1 MIYRIF
7 WICLVSLTLSAC
19 QTTSQTGKNSEST
32 DPSVEETDIVES
44 AEEADIVEADPDRL
58 GVIDTVPPID
68 PTVEET
74 DIELAGSV
82 EEEPKPV
89 EPVIASKPKAPD
101 DLWDR
106 IRAGYQMDIDIDR
119 PRLSSQLRWFST
131 HPSYLDRV
139 SKRGERYLYYIVEEL
154 EKAGLPTEIAMLP
167 IVESGFDPFGYSH
180 GRASGPWQFIP
191 STGRI
196 YGLDQTWWYDGRRD
210 IIGSTQGAIAYLTR
224 LHKMFDGDWMHALA
238 SYNSGE
244 GTVLRAIRKNRKA
257 GKPTDFWSLDL
268 PRETRAYVPKLIALA
283 KIIKNPEKYNYS
295 TYFIPNKPYFDVVN
309 IGGQLD
315 LAQAAEMAGVS
326 IDEVY
331 LLNPGFNQWATS
343 PDGPHRLL
351 MPVSKAKQFRTK
363 LAEIPPTERVT
374 WVRYTVKAGDS
385 LLLVA
390 KQHNTTVGVL
400 QNVNKISSSLI
411 RVGQELMIPVAGN
424 DIESY
429 TLSSH
434 QRLLAKQSNAPS
446 RNRIKINYT
455 VTSGDSLWLIANKY
469 GTTSKTLAR
478 WNSMGLADPL
488 FPGKK
493 LVVWLEPKK
502 TKSNTQNTRSA
513 RSVMKKVVY
522 TIRSGDSLAIVAS
535 KFKVSVTDIK
545 GWNPKVGSQKYVQ
558 PGDRV
563 TLLVNVVGG

>member
-1 MIYRIF
+1 MINKLL
-7 WICLVSLTLSAC
+7 WVCLVSLTLSAC
-19 QTTSQTGKNSEST
+19 QTASKIERNN
-32 DPSVEETDIVES
+32 ES
-44 AEEADIVEADPDRL
+44 ADLLESEEVDVVEADTDRL
-58 GVIDTVPPID
+58 GFIDSVPPID
-68 PTVEET
+68 STTVEET
-74 DIELAGSV
+74 EIELV
-82 EEEPKPV
+82 ETETEAEQEII
-89 EPVIASKPKAPD
+89 EPVIAISKPRIPD
-101 DLWDR
+101 DVWDR
-106 IRAGYQMDIDIDR
+106 VRAGYKMDIDLDR
-119 PRLSSQLRWFST
+119 PRLSSQLRWYSS

-139 SKRGERYLYYIVEEL
+139 SKRGERYLYYIVDEL
-154 EKAGLPTEIAMLP
+154 EKAGLPTEIALLP

-191 STGRI
+191 STGQM

-210 IIGSTQGAIAYLTR
+210 IIGSTQAAIAYLTR
-224 LHKMFDGDWMHALA
+224 LHKMFDGDWLHALA

-244 GTVLRAIRKNRKA
+244 GTVMRAIRKNKKA

-351 MPVSKAKQFRTK
+351 MPITKAKQFRTK

-455 VTSGDSLWLIANKY
+455 ISSGDSLWLIANKY

-488 FPGKK
+488 FPGKR
-493 LVVWLEPKK
+493 LVVWLEPKEA
-502 TKSNTQNTRSA
+502 KSNSQNTRSA

-522 TIRSGDSLAIVAS
+522 TIRSGDSLAIVAN
-535 KFKVSVTDIK
+535 KFKVSVNDIK

>member
-1 MIYRIF
+1 MIYKIL
-7 WICLVSLTLSAC
+7 WVCLASLALSAC
-19 QTTSQTGKNSEST
+19 QTTSKVERNNASS
-32 DPSVEETDIVES
+32 DLIDSSEETDV
-44 AEEADIVEADPDRL
+44 VEADTEQL
-58 GVIDTVPPID
+58 GFIDTVPPID
-68 PTVEET
+68 ESATEDTIPT
-74 DIELAGSV
+74 
-82 EEEPKPV
+82 EEPA
-89 EPVIASKPKAPD
+89 IAATKPKVPED
-101 DLWDR
+101 IWER
-106 IRAGYQMDIDIDR
+106 VRAGFQLDLDIDR
-119 PRLSSQLRWFST
+119 PRLSSQLRWFSS

-139 SKRGERYLYYIVEEL
+139 SKRGERYLYYIVGEL
-154 EKAGLPTEIAMLP
+154 EKAGIPTEIALLP

-191 STGRI
+191 STGQM

-210 IIGSTQGAIAYLTR
+210 IIGSTQAAIAYLTR
-224 LHKMFDGDWMHALA
+224 LNKMFDGNWLHALA

-244 GTVLRAIRKNRKA
+244 GTVLRAIRKNKKA

-268 PRETRAYVPKLIALA
+268 PKETRAYVPKLIALA

-315 LAQAAEMAGVS
+315 LAQAADMAGVS

-351 MPVSKAKQFRTK
+351 MPVSKSKQFRTK
-363 LAEIPPTERVT
+363 LAEIPSKERVT
-374 WVRYTVKAGDS
+374 WVRYTVKAGDN

-390 KQHNTTVGVL
+390 KQHNTTVNVL
-400 QNVNKISSSLI
+400 QDVNKISTTMI

-424 DIESY
+424 NIESY

-434 QRLLAKQSNAPS
+434 QRLLAKQSHAPN

-455 VTSGDSLWLIANKY
+455 VNSGDSLWLISNKY
-469 GTTSKTLAR
+469 GVDSKTLAR
-478 WNSMGLADPL
+478 WNNMGLADPL
-488 FPGKK
+488 LPGKK
-493 LVVWLEPKK
+493 LVVWLEPKQSENS
-502 TKSNTQNTRSA
+502 T

-522 TIRSGDSLAIVAS
+522 TIRSGESLAVVAN
-535 KFKVSVTDIK
+535 KFKVSVNDIRD
-545 GWNPKVGSQKYVQ
+545 WNPKVGSKKYVQ
-558 PGDRV
+558 PGDQV

>member
-1 MIYRIF
+1 M
-7 WICLVSLTLSAC
+7 
-19 QTTSQTGKNSEST
+19 
-32 DPSVEETDIVES
+32 
-44 AEEADIVEADPDRL
+44 
-58 GVIDTVPPID
+58 
-68 PTVEET
+68 
-74 DIELAGSV
+74 
-82 EEEPKPV
+82 
-89 EPVIASKPKAPD
+89 
-101 DLWDR
+101 
-106 IRAGYQMDIDIDR
+106 
-119 PRLSSQLRWFST
+119 
-131 HPSYLDRV
+131 
-139 SKRGERYLYYIVEEL
+139 YYIVDEL
-154 EKAGLPTEIAMLP
+154 EKAGIPTEIALLP

-191 STGRI
+191 STGQM

-210 IIGSTQGAIAYLTR
+210 IIGSTQAAIAYLTR
-224 LHKMFDGDWMHALA
+224 LHKMFDGDWLHALA

-244 GTVLRAIRKNRKA
+244 GTVRRAIRKNQKA

-351 MPVSKAKQFRTK
+351 MPISKAKQFRTK
-363 LAEIPPTERVT
+363 LAEIPNKERVT
-374 WVRYTVKAGDS
+374 WVRYTVEAGDN

-390 KQHNTTVGVL
+390 KQHNTTVNVL
-400 QNVNKISSSLI
+400 QNVNKISSTMI

-424 DIESY
+424 KIESY

-434 QRLLAKQSNAPS
+434 QRLLAKQSRAPN

-455 VTSGDSLWLIANKY
+455 VNSGDSLWLISNKY
-469 GTTSKTLAR
+469 DTDSKTLAR
-478 WNSMGLADPL
+478 WNNMGLGDPL
-488 FPGKK
+488 MPGKK
-493 LVVWLEPKK
+493 LVVWLEPKQSEQS
-502 TKSNTQNTRSA
+502 T

-522 TIRSGDSLAIVAS
+522 TIRSGDSLALVAN
-535 KFKVSVTDIK
+535 KFKVSINDIRD
-545 GWNPKVGSQKYVQ
+545 WNPNVGSKKYVQ
-558 PGDRV
+558 PGDTV

>member
-1 MIYRIF
+1 MINKYL
-7 WICLVSLTLSAC
+7 WICLASLTLSAC
-19 QTTSQTGKNSEST
+19 QTASQIDT
-32 DPSVEETDIVES
+32 DASSSSLETVDEVEV
-44 AEEADIVEADPDRL
+44 VEADLVDADPERL
-58 GVIDTVPPID
+58 GVIDNVPVID
-68 PTVEET
+68 SPLEESTAPAANAEEAT
-74 DIELAGSV
+74 DQ
-82 EEEPKPV
+82 
-89 EPVIASKPKAPD
+89 EPVVVISKPKEPED
-101 DLWDR
+101 IWDR
-106 IRAGYQMDIDIDR
+106 IRAGYQLDIDIDR
-119 PRLSSQLRWFST
+119 PRLSSQLRWFSS

-139 SKRGERYLYYIVEEL
+139 SKRGERYLYYIVDEL
-154 EKAGLPTEIAMLP
+154 EKAGIPTEIALLP

-191 STGRI
+191 STGQM

-210 IIGSTQGAIAYLTR
+210 IIGSTQAAIAYLTR
-224 LHKMFDGDWMHALA
+224 LHKMFDGNWFHALA

-244 GTVLRAIRKNRKA
+244 GTVMRAIRKNRKA

-295 TYFIPNKPYFDVVN
+295 TYFIPNKPYFEVVN

-351 MPVSKAKQFRTK
+351 MPIAKAKQFRTK
-363 LAEIPPTERVT
+363 LAEIPPQDRVT

-385 LLLVA
+385 LLLIA
-390 KQHNTTVGVL
+390 KQHNTTAGVL

-424 DIESY
+424 NIESY

-434 QRLLAKQSNAPS
+434 QRLLAKQSRAPT

-455 VTSGDSLWLIANKY
+455 VKPGDSLWLIANKY
-469 GTTSKTLAR
+469 ETNSKTLAR

-488 FPGKK
+488 MPGQK
-493 LVVWLEPKK
+493 LVVWLQPKES
-502 TKSNTQNTRSA
+502 TNTNST

-522 TIRSGDSLAIVAS
+522 TIRSGESLALVAN
-535 KFKVSVTDIK
+535 KFKVSVNDIRS
-545 GWNPKVGSQKYVQ
+545 WNPKVASQKYVQ
-558 PGDRV
+558 PGDKV
-563 TLLVNVVGG
+563 TLLINVVGG

>member
-1 MIYRIF
+1 MTYKFF
-7 WICLVSLTLSAC
+7 WVCLVSLTLSAC
-19 QTTSQTGKNSEST
+19 QTASKIERNNASADLLE
-32 DPSVEETDIVES
+32 P
-44 AEEADIVEADPDRL
+44 AEEADIVEADTEKL
-58 GVIDTVPPID
+58 GFIDTVPPVNA
-68 PTVEET
+68 TAET
-74 DIELAGSV
+74 PD
-82 EEEPKPV
+82 EEPI
-89 EPVIASKPKAPD
+89 EPVIATSKPRIPD

-106 IRAGYQMDIDIDR
+106 IRAGYQMNIDLDR
-119 PRLSSQLRWFST
+119 PRLSSQLRWFSS

-139 SKRGERYLYYIVEEL
+139 SKRGERYLYYIVDEL
-154 EKAGLPTEIAMLP
+154 EKAGIPTEIALLP

-191 STGRI
+191 STGQM

-210 IIGSTQGAIAYLTR
+210 IIGSTQAAIAYLTR
-224 LHKMFDGDWMHALA
+224 LHKMFDGDWLHALA

-244 GTVLRAIRKNRKA
+244 GTVRRAIRKNQKA

-351 MPVSKAKQFRTK
+351 MPISKAKQFRTK
-363 LAEIPPTERVT
+363 LAEIPNKERVT
-374 WVRYTVKAGDS
+374 WVRYTVEAGDN
-385 LLLVA
+385 LLLIA
-390 KQHNTTVGVL
+390 KQHNTTVNVL
-400 QNVNKISSSLI
+400 QNVNKISSTMI

-424 DIESY
+424 KIESY

-434 QRLLAKQSNAPS
+434 QRLLAKQSRAPN

-455 VTSGDSLWLIANKY
+455 VNAGDSLWLISNKY
-469 GTTSKTLAR
+469 DTDSKTLAR
-478 WNSMGLADPL
+478 WNNMGLGDPL
-488 FPGKK
+488 MPGKK
-493 LVVWLEPKK
+493 LVVWLKPKQSEQS
-502 TKSNTQNTRSA
+502 T

-522 TIRSGDSLAIVAS
+522 TIRSGDSLALVAN
-535 KFKVSVTDIK
+535 KFKVSINDIRD
-545 GWNPKVGSQKYVQ
+545 WNPNVGSKKYVQ
-558 PGDRV
+558 PGDTV